1 MLLQDIFL
9 STFWVT
15 TLLIIWF
22 STDWFLHYTQLLNAC
37 KLLRMQYSAFLQKN
51 PTKYFPDF
59 LYKESLKTSN
69 RFVKFLYKMLSCPLC
84 MSFWLALLV
93 TGLMSNL
100 ILIAPT
106 YVLSLLIFSLVR
118 DRF

>member
-15 TLLIIWF
+15 TILIVWF
-22 STDWFLHYTQLLNAC
+22 STDWFLHYSQLLNVC
-37 KLLRMQYSAFLQKN
+37 KDLRMKYSSFIQKN
-51 PTKYFPDF
+51 PNKYFSDF

-69 RFVKFLYKMLSCPLC
+69 RFVKFVYKMLSCPLC
-84 MSFWLALLV
+84 VGFWLSLFI
-93 TGLMSNL
+93 TGLFFNI
-100 ILIAPT
+100 ILVAPV
-106 YVLSLLIFSLVR
+106 YVLSLLVFSLVR